1 MMNRWC
7 VMVQPT
13 SLFLSKELATDNVTV
28 ISVLILCAVVA
39 TQY

>member
-1 MMNRWC
+1 
-7 VMVQPT
+7 MVCNGST
-13 SLFLSKELATDNVTV
+13 HVVVFVKRVLATDNVTV